1 MRYLNAK
8 NNSWIKALAAL
19 AIALC
24 ALTALSGCSSSAK
37 VEVEQSQVQSDFESY
52 TDKLSGD
59 FVQSPYVDNDDYQL
73 TSFDVSDSRVAD
85 DGANEFD
92 ATATFE
98 NSSFRTTMN
107 VVATYS
113 KEGGSYTPSFE
124 VSDASTKAIA
134 GIEYDPQGILSQA
147 DRDNIES
154 IDFDEDAQTCTVS
167 VNYKPEWFENV
178 QGDVKYAYRFDG
190 SKWGLDA
197 DANAAAQV
205 SYNPLIATYDQFSAD
220 TDKGGCLTK
229 IEIVNIDEKTNK
241 VTANVTWTRGKHSN
255 HAATLAMQSVA
266 DDSDVTLD
274 ATVTGTLYSAPTETG
289 AHRVTATLTGAAANG
304 KPMVVG
310 LYAGGDAYN
319 EDWTICYNASV
330 QADDAAYSC
339 GSTISK
345 KI

>member
-1 MRYLNAK
+1 MRADGSCRLFLFGQGGSGAVTGAERFRGEPTNYP
-8 NNSWIKALAAL
+8 
-19 AIALC
+19 AIL
-24 ALTALSGCSSSAK
+24 
-37 VEVEQSQVQSDFESY
+37 
-52 TDKLSGD
+52 
-59 FVQSPYVDNDDYQL
+59 VQSPYVDNDDYQL

-147 DRDNIES
+147 DRENIES

-190 SKWGLDA
+190 SKWGPDA

-241 VTANVTWTRGKHSN
+241 VTANVTWTRRQALQPCRN
-255 HAATLAMQSVA
+255 AAALRSVA
-266 DDSDVTLD
+266 DDYRCH
-274 ATVTGTLYSAPTETG
+274 ARR
-289 AHRVTATLTGAAANG
+289 HRERVRCIPRPPKRARIA
-304 KPMVVG
+304 
-310 LYAGGDAYN
+310 
-319 EDWTICYNASV
+319 
-330 QADDAAYSC
+330 
-339 GSTISK
+339 
-345 KI
+345 